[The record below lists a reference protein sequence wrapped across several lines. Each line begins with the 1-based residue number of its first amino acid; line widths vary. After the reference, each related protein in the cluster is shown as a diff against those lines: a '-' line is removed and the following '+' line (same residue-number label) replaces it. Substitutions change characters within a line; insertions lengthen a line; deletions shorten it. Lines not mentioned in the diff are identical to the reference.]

1 MHCNAKWCHVNANLE
16 SRMLPI
22 SKTFWILVKALKPC
36 GAPWS
41 LRRPCEGMHD
51 MMENILLGGFGTD
64 MVYHGI
70 AMHAQKFKKK
80 VGQYCSK

>member
-1 MHCNAKWCHVNANLE
+1 MRPH
-16 SRMLPI
+16 
-22 SKTFWILVKALKPC
+22 
-36 GAPWS
+36 G
-41 LRRPCEGMHD
+41 PCEGMHD

-80 VGQYCSK
+80 AGQYLEKSSSRVVKTLMNEFHDLD